1 LEAALFAEHVRP
13 NVERIA
19 EERLQRLEQPARRG
33 RVGVDHRLDGLLPRV
48 RGFHLHAKWLELA
61 RDGTALAVVRE
72 IRIDRRPPNDARA
85 VAPDVEDRRH
95 RRAGKRVD
103 RQHGRALAV
112 PDSDRRVG
120 GPKVEAE
127 AQGRPVSQEVLVVG
141 TLTTMLVGSIQKRM
155 ASGHRPV
162 YVISIAAGLAG
173 CHPRTLRIYEEEG
186 LLEPV
191 RTETNIRLYSDDDLQ
206 RVRVIR
212 YLTQVRGVNLAGVKL
227 LLHMRDATDLMED
240 LIR

>member
-1 LEAALFAEHVRP
+1 
-13 NVERIA
+13 
-19 EERLQRLEQPARRG
+19 
-33 RVGVDHRLDGLLPRV
+33 
-48 RGFHLHAKWLELA
+48 
-61 RDGTALAVVRE
+61 
-72 IRIDRRPPNDARA
+72 
-85 VAPDVEDRRH
+85 
-95 RRAGKRVD
+95 
-103 RQHGRALAV
+103 
-112 PDSDRRVG
+112 
-120 GPKVEAE
+120 
-127 AQGRPVSQEVLVVG
+127 
-141 TLTTMLVGSIQKRM
+141 M

-240 LIR
+240 LMRELSELGADDDDADVKVDAAEERSKRGRANGTRF

>member
-1 LEAALFAEHVRP
+1 MVAQ
-13 NVERIA
+13 N
-19 EERLQRLEQPARRG
+19 
-33 RVGVDHRLDGLLPRV
+33 LD
-48 RGFHLHAKWLELA
+48 
-61 RDGTALAVVRE
+61 
-72 IRIDRRPPNDARA
+72 ND
-85 VAPDVEDRRH
+85 
-95 RRAGKRVD
+95 VD
-103 RQHGRALAV
+103 RSYTNA
-112 PDSDRRVG
+112 
-120 GPKVEAE
+120 
-127 AQGRPVSQEVLVVG
+127 
-141 TLTTMLVGSIQKRM
+141 M

-162 YVISIAAGLAG
+162 YVISIAAGIAG

-240 LIR
+240 LMRELADLGAEGENDGGEVATAVV

>member
-1 LEAALFAEHVRP
+1 MAL
-13 NVERIA
+13 I
-19 EERLQRLEQPARRG
+19 
-33 RVGVDHRLDGLLPRV
+33 
-48 RGFHLHAKWLELA
+48 GF
-61 RDGTALAVVRE
+61 
-72 IRIDRRPPNDARA
+72 
-85 VAPDVEDRRH
+85 
-95 RRAGKRVD
+95 
-103 RQHGRALAV
+103 
-112 PDSDRRVG
+112 
-120 GPKVEAE
+120 
-127 AQGRPVSQEVLVVG
+127 
-141 TLTTMLVGSIQKRM
+141 IQSRM
-155 ASGHRPV
+155 AGGHRPV

-240 LIR
+240 LMRELAELAAEDDDESGEVNAAEERPKRGRNEGTRF

>member
-1 LEAALFAEHVRP
+1 M
-13 NVERIA
+13 
-19 EERLQRLEQPARRG
+19 
-33 RVGVDHRLDGLLPRV
+33 
-48 RGFHLHAKWLELA
+48 
-61 RDGTALAVVRE
+61 
-72 IRIDRRPPNDARA
+72 
-85 VAPDVEDRRH
+85 
-95 RRAGKRVD
+95 AGN
-103 RQHGRALAV
+103 
-112 PDSDRRVG
+112 
-120 GPKVEAE
+120 
-127 AQGRPVSQEVLVVG
+127 
-141 TLTTMLVGSIQKRM
+141 
-155 ASGHRPV
+155 HRPV

-240 LIR
+240 LMRELGELAADDGDTSGEVNTAETKTRRGRNEGTSF

>member
-1 LEAALFAEHVRP
+1 ML
-13 NVERIA
+13 
-19 EERLQRLEQPARRG
+19 
-33 RVGVDHRLDGLLPRV
+33 
-48 RGFHLHAKWLELA
+48 
-61 RDGTALAVVRE
+61 
-72 IRIDRRPPNDARA
+72 
-85 VAPDVEDRRH
+85 
-95 RRAGKRVD
+95 
-103 RQHGRALAV
+103 
-112 PDSDRRVG
+112 
-120 GPKVEAE
+120 
-127 AQGRPVSQEVLVVG
+127 
-141 TLTTMLVGSIQKRM
+141 LVGFIQKRM

-240 LIR
+240 LMRELADLGADDDSNDEANTAEETPKRGRSEGTRF

>member
-1 LEAALFAEHVRP
+1 M
-13 NVERIA
+13 
-19 EERLQRLEQPARRG
+19 
-33 RVGVDHRLDGLLPRV
+33 
-48 RGFHLHAKWLELA
+48 
-61 RDGTALAVVRE
+61 
-72 IRIDRRPPNDARA
+72 
-85 VAPDVEDRRH
+85 
-95 RRAGKRVD
+95 AGN
-103 RQHGRALAV
+103 
-112 PDSDRRVG
+112 
-120 GPKVEAE
+120 
-127 AQGRPVSQEVLVVG
+127 
-141 TLTTMLVGSIQKRM
+141 
-155 ASGHRPV
+155 HRPV

-240 LIR
+240 LMRELSELAADEDGTSGEVDTAETRTRRGRNEGTRF